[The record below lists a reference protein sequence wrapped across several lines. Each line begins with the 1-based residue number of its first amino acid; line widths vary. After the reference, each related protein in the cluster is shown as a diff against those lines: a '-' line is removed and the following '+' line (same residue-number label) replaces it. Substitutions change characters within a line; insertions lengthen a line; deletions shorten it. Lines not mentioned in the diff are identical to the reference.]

1 MTLYTILDNID
12 SLCFFLLGTSVLY
25 LFVFALLSHIKRKDI
40 YPAAGKL
47 HRFVIL
53 YPAYKEDRVIGNAI
67 SNFLKQDYP
76 KSCYDVV
83 VISDQMQDDT
93 INRLKSMPVTLMEVH
108 FQQSSKAKAMQYAM
122 ENLDKNTYDMVVIM
136 DADNTVEP
144 NFLHELNKAYHSGC
158 LVIQAHRMAKNLN
171 TDTAILDAVSEEIN
185 NSIFRKGHVRLG
197 LSAALIGSG
206 MAIDFQWFK
215 KNIFKLQTAGE
226 DKELEALLLKENIFI
241 EYLEHVNVYD
251 EKTQKDSTFY
261 NQRRR
266 WLSVQFHSLARSIK
280 DLPSAIFDGKWDYAD
295 KLLQWMMLPRIIL
308 LGVIILFSL
317 ILLPIN
323 LMWAIKWWGLA
334 LLLLVTLSISVP
346 DYLVTEHFIKAMK
359 KVPKLFILMVFN
371 LFRLKGANK
380 KFIHTEHGQ
389 SFKKED
395 KV

>member
-53 YPAYKEDRVIGNAI
+53 YPAYKEDRVIENAI
-67 SNFLKQDYP
+67 SNFLEQDYP

-108 FQQSSKAKAMQYAM
+108 FQQSSKAKAMQYAI

-266 WLSVQFHSLARSIK
+266 WLASQLFAIK
-280 DLPSAIFDGKWDYAD
+280 NNIGKLPGALFDGKFDYAN
-295 KLLQWMMLPRIIL
+295 KICQWMMLPRVLL
-308 LGVIILFSL
+308 LGFIGIIS
-317 ILLPIN
+317 IIVLLYQWT
-323 LMWAIKWWGLA
+323 WAIKWFILE
-334 LLLLVTLSISVP
+334 LLLVITLSLAVP
-346 DYLVTEHFIKAMK
+346 DYLVNEQFKKAVWK
-359 KVPKLFILMVFN
+359 APKLFLLMTLN
-371 LFRLKGANK
+371 LFRLKGVNK
-380 KFIHTEHGQ
+380 KFIHTEHGENN
-389 SFKKED
+389 K
-395 KV
+395 

>member
-53 YPAYKEDRVIGNAI
+53 YPAYKEDRVIENAI
-67 SNFLKQDYP
+67 SNFLEQDYP

-108 FQQSSKAKAMQYAM
+108 FQQSSKAKAMQYAI

-144 NFLHELNKAYHSGC
+144 NFLHELNKAFHSGC

-266 WLSVQFHSLARSIK
+266 WLASQLFAIK
-280 DLPSAIFDGKWDYAD
+280 NNIGKLPGALFDGKFDYAN
-295 KLLQWMMLPRIIL
+295 KICQWMMLPRVLL
-308 LGVIILFSL
+308 LGFIGIIS
-317 ILLPIN
+317 IIVLLYQWT
-323 LMWAIKWWGLA
+323 WAIKWFILE
-334 LLLLVTLSISVP
+334 LLLVITLSLAVP
-346 DYLVTEHFIKAMK
+346 DYLVNEQFKKAVWK
-359 KVPKLFILMVFN
+359 APKLFLLMTLN
-371 LFRLKGANK
+371 LFRLRGVNK
-380 KFIHTEHGQ
+380 KFIHTEHGENN
-389 SFKKED
+389 K
-395 KV
+395 

>member
-53 YPAYKEDRVIGNAI
+53 YPAYKEDRVIENAI
-67 SNFLKQDYP
+67 SNFLEQDYP

-93 INRLKSMPVTLMEVH
+93 INRLKSMPVTLIEVH

-266 WLSVQFHSLARSIK
+266 WLASQLFAIK
-280 DLPSAIFDGKWDYAD
+280 NNIGKLPGALFDGKFDYAN
-295 KLLQWMMLPRIIL
+295 KICQWMMLPRVLL
-308 LGVIILFSL
+308 LGFIGIIS
-317 ILLPIN
+317 IIVLLYQWT
-323 LMWAIKWWGLA
+323 WAIKWFILE
-334 LLLLVTLSISVP
+334 LLLVITLSLAVP
-346 DYLVTEHFIKAMK
+346 DYLVNEQFKKAVWK
-359 KVPKLFILMVFN
+359 APKLFLLMTLN
-371 LFRLKGANK
+371 LFRLKGVNK
-380 KFIHTEHGQ
+380 KFIHTEHGENN
-389 SFKKED
+389 K
-395 KV
+395 

>member
-12 SLCFFLLGTSVLY
+12 SFCFFLLGTSVLY

-53 YPAYKEDRVIGNAI
+53 YPAYKEDRVIENAI
-67 SNFLKQDYP
+67 SNFLEQDYP

-108 FQQSSKAKAMQYAM
+108 FQQSSKAKAMQYAI

-266 WLSVQFHSLARSIK
+266 WLASQLFAIK
-280 DLPSAIFDGKWDYAD
+280 NNIGKLPGALFDGKFDYAN
-295 KLLQWMMLPRIIL
+295 KICQWMMLPRVLL
-308 LGVIILFSL
+308 LGFIGIIS
-317 ILLPIN
+317 IIVLLYQWT
-323 LMWAIKWWGLA
+323 WAIKWFILE
-334 LLLLVTLSISVP
+334 LLLVITLSLAVP
-346 DYLVTEHFIKAMK
+346 DYLVNEQFKKAVWK
-359 KVPKLFILMVFN
+359 APKLFLLMTLN
-371 LFRLKGANK
+371 LFRLRGVNK
-380 KFIHTEHGQ
+380 KFIHTEHGENN
-389 SFKKED
+389 K
-395 KV
+395 

>member
-25 LFVFALLSHIKRKDI
+25 LFLFAILSHIKRKDI
-40 YPAAGKL
+40 YPAVGKL

-53 YPAYKEDRVIGNAI
+53 YPAYKEDRVIENAI
-67 SNFLKQDYP
+67 SNFLEQDYP

-266 WLSVQFHSLARSIK
+266 WLASQLFAIK
-280 DLPSAIFDGKWDYAD
+280 NNIGKLPGALFDGKFDYAN
-295 KLLQWMMLPRIIL
+295 KICQWMMLPRVLL
-308 LGVIILFSL
+308 LGFIGIIS
-317 ILLPIN
+317 IIVLLYQWT
-323 LMWAIKWWGLA
+323 WAIKWFILE
-334 LLLLVTLSISVP
+334 LLLVITLSLAVP
-346 DYLVTEHFIKAMK
+346 DYLVNEQFKKAVWK
-359 KVPKLFILMVFN
+359 APKLFLLMTLN
-371 LFRLKGANK
+371 LFRLRGVNK
-380 KFIHTEHGQ
+380 KFIHTEHGENN
-389 SFKKED
+389 K
-395 KV
+395 

>member
-53 YPAYKEDRVIGNAI
+53 YPAYKEDRVIENAI
-67 SNFLKQDYP
+67 SNFLEQDYP

-93 INRLKSMPVTLMEVH
+93 INRLKSMPVTLMKVH

-266 WLSVQFHSLARSIK
+266 WLASQLFAIK
-280 DLPSAIFDGKWDYAD
+280 NNIGKLPGALFDGKFDYAN
-295 KLLQWMMLPRIIL
+295 KICQWMMLPRVLL
-308 LGVIILFSL
+308 LGFIGIISVIV
-317 ILLPIN
+317 LLYQWT
-323 LMWAIKWWGLA
+323 WAIKWFILE
-334 LLLLVTLSISVP
+334 LLLVITLSLAVP
-346 DYLVTEHFIKAMK
+346 DYLVNEQFKKAVWK
-359 KVPKLFILMVFN
+359 APKLFLLMTLN
-371 LFRLKGANK
+371 LFRLRGVNK
-380 KFIHTEHGQ
+380 KFIHTEHGENN
-389 SFKKED
+389 K
-395 KV
+395 

>member
-25 LFVFALLSHIKRKDI
+25 LFVFALLSHIKRKDT

-53 YPAYKEDRVIGNAI
+53 YPAYKEDRVIENAI
-67 SNFLKQDYP
+67 SNFLEQDYP

-93 INRLKSMPVTLMEVH
+93 INRLKSMPITLMEVH

-266 WLSVQFHSLARSIK
+266 WLASQLFAIK
-280 DLPSAIFDGKWDYAD
+280 NNIGKLPGALFDGKFDYAN
-295 KLLQWMMLPRIIL
+295 KICQWMMLPRVLL
-308 LGVIILFSL
+308 LGFIGIISVIV
-317 ILLPIN
+317 LLYQWT
-323 LMWAIKWWGLA
+323 WAIKWFILE
-334 LLLLVTLSISVP
+334 LLLVITLSLAVP
-346 DYLVTEHFIKAMK
+346 DYLVNEQFKKAVWK
-359 KVPKLFILMVFN
+359 APKLFLLMTLN
-371 LFRLKGANK
+371 LFRLKGVNK
-380 KFIHTEHGQ
+380 KFIHTEHGENN
-389 SFKKED
+389 K
-395 KV
+395 

>member
-67 SNFLKQDYP
+67 SNFLEQDYP

-93 INRLKSMPVTLMEVH
+93 INRLKSMPVTLLEVH

-206 MAIDFQWFK
+206 MAIDFKWFK

-266 WLSVQFHSLARSIK
+266 WLASQLFAIK
-280 DLPSAIFDGKWDYAD
+280 NNIGKLPGALFDGKFDYAN
-295 KLLQWMMLPRIIL
+295 KICQWMMLPRVLL
-308 LGVIILFSL
+308 LGFIGIIS
-317 ILLPIN
+317 IIVLLYQWT
-323 LMWAIKWWGLA
+323 WAIKWFILE
-334 LLLLVTLSISVP
+334 LLLVITLSLAVP
-346 DYLVTEHFIKAMK
+346 DYLVNEQFKKAVWK
-359 KVPKLFILMVFN
+359 APKLFLLMTLN
-371 LFRLKGANK
+371 LFRLKGVNK
-380 KFIHTEHGQ
+380 KFIHTEHGENN
-389 SFKKED
+389 K
-395 KV
+395 

>member
-53 YPAYKEDRVIGNAI
+53 YPAYKEDRVIENAI
-67 SNFLKQDYP
+67 SNFLEQDYP

-93 INRLKSMPVTLMEVH
+93 INRLKSMPITLMEVH

-266 WLSVQFHSLARSIK
+266 WLASQLFAIK
-280 DLPSAIFDGKWDYAD
+280 NNIGKLPGALFDGKFDYAN
-295 KLLQWMMLPRIIL
+295 KICQWMMLPRVLL
-308 LGVIILFSL
+308 LGFIGIIS
-317 ILLPIN
+317 IIVLLYQWT
-323 LMWAIKWWGLA
+323 WAIKWFILE
-334 LLLLVTLSISVP
+334 LLLVITLSLAVP
-346 DYLVTEHFIKAMK
+346 DYLVNEQFKKAVWK
-359 KVPKLFILMVFN
+359 APKLFLLMTLN
-371 LFRLKGANK
+371 LFRLRGVNK
-380 KFIHTEHGQ
+380 KFIHTEHGENN
-389 SFKKED
+389 K
-395 KV
+395 

>member
-53 YPAYKEDRVIGNAI
+53 YPAYKEDRVIENAI

-266 WLSVQFHSLARSIK
+266 WLASQLFAIK
-280 DLPSAIFDGKWDYAD
+280 NNIGKLPGALFDGKFDYAN
-295 KLLQWMMLPRIIL
+295 KICQWMMLPRVLL
-308 LGVIILFSL
+308 LGFIGIIS
-317 ILLPIN
+317 IIVLLYQWT
-323 LMWAIKWWGLA
+323 WAIKWFILE
-334 LLLLVTLSISVP
+334 LLLVITLSLAVP
-346 DYLVTEHFIKAMK
+346 DYLVNEQFKKAVWK
-359 KVPKLFILMVFN
+359 APKLFLLMTLN
-371 LFRLKGANK
+371 LFRLKGVNK
-380 KFIHTEHGQ
+380 KFIHTEHGENN
-389 SFKKED
+389 K
-395 KV
+395 

>member
-53 YPAYKEDRVIGNAI
+53 YPAYKEDRVIENAI
-67 SNFLKQDYP
+67 SNFLEQDYP

-93 INRLKSMPVTLMEVH
+93 INRLKSMSVTLMEVH

-206 MAIDFQWFK
+206 MAIDFKWFK

-266 WLSVQFHSLARSIK
+266 WLASQLFAIK
-280 DLPSAIFDGKWDYAD
+280 NNIGKLPGALFDGKFDYAN
-295 KLLQWMMLPRIIL
+295 KICQWMMLPRVLL
-308 LGVIILFSL
+308 LGFIGIIS
-317 ILLPIN
+317 IIVLLYQWT
-323 LMWAIKWWGLA
+323 WAIKWFILE
-334 LLLLVTLSISVP
+334 LLLVITLSLAVP
-346 DYLVTEHFIKAMK
+346 DYLVNEQFKKAVWK
-359 KVPKLFILMVFN
+359 APKLFLLMTLN
-371 LFRLKGANK
+371 LFRLKGVNK
-380 KFIHTEHGQ
+380 KFIHTEHGENN
-389 SFKKED
+389 K
-395 KV
+395 

>member
-53 YPAYKEDRVIGNAI
+53 YPAYKEDRVIENAI
-67 SNFLKQDYP
+67 SNFLEQDYP

-93 INRLKSMPVTLMEVH
+93 INRIKSMPVTLMEVH

-266 WLSVQFHSLARSIK
+266 WLASQLFAIK
-280 DLPSAIFDGKWDYAD
+280 NNIGKLPGALFDGKFDYAN
-295 KLLQWMMLPRIIL
+295 KICQWMMLPRVLL
-308 LGVIILFSL
+308 LGFIGIIS
-317 ILLPIN
+317 IIVLLYQWT
-323 LMWAIKWWGLA
+323 WAIKWFILE
-334 LLLLVTLSISVP
+334 LLLVITLSLAVP
-346 DYLVTEHFIKAMK
+346 DYLVNEQFKKAVWK
-359 KVPKLFILMVFN
+359 APKLFLLMTLN
-371 LFRLKGANK
+371 LFRLRGVNK
-380 KFIHTEHGQ
+380 KFIHTEHGENN
-389 SFKKED
+389 K
-395 KV
+395 

>member
-25 LFVFALLSHIKRKDI
+25 LFVFALLSHIKRKDT

-53 YPAYKEDRVIGNAI
+53 YPAYKEDRVIENAI
-67 SNFLKQDYP
+67 SNFLEQDYP

-108 FQQSSKAKAMQYAM
+108 FQQSSKAKAMQYAI

-266 WLSVQFHSLARSIK
+266 WLASQLFAIK
-280 DLPSAIFDGKWDYAD
+280 NNIGKLPGALFDGKFDYAN
-295 KLLQWMMLPRIIL
+295 KICQWMMLPRVLL
-308 LGVIILFSL
+308 LGFIGIIS
-317 ILLPIN
+317 IIVLLYQWT
-323 LMWAIKWWGLA
+323 WAIKWFILE
-334 LLLLVTLSISVP
+334 LLLVITLSLAVP
-346 DYLVTEHFIKAMK
+346 DYLVNEQFKKAVWK
-359 KVPKLFILMVFN
+359 APKLFLLMTLN
-371 LFRLKGANK
+371 LFRLRGVNK
-380 KFIHTEHGQ
+380 KFIHTEHGENN
-389 SFKKED
+389 K
-395 KV
+395 

>member
-12 SLCFFLLGTSVLY
+12 SFCFFLLGTSVLY

-53 YPAYKEDRVIGNAI
+53 YPAYKEDRVIENAI
-67 SNFLKQDYP
+67 SNFLEQDYP

-266 WLSVQFHSLARSIK
+266 WLASQLFAIK
-280 DLPSAIFDGKWDYAD
+280 NNIGKLPGALFDGKFDYAN
-295 KLLQWMMLPRIIL
+295 KICQWMMLPRVLL
-308 LGVIILFSL
+308 LGFIGIIS
-317 ILLPIN
+317 IIVLLYQWT
-323 LMWAIKWWGLA
+323 WAIKWFILE
-334 LLLLVTLSISVP
+334 LLLVITLSLAVP
-346 DYLVTEHFIKAMK
+346 DYLVNEQFKKAVWK
-359 KVPKLFILMVFN
+359 APILFLLMTLN
-371 LFRLKGANK
+371 LFRLKGVNK
-380 KFIHTEHGQ
+380 KFIHTEHGENN
-389 SFKKED
+389 K
-395 KV
+395 

>member
-53 YPAYKEDRVIGNAI
+53 YPAYKEDRVIENAI
-67 SNFLKQDYP
+67 SNFLEQDYP

-93 INRLKSMPVTLMEVH
+93 INRLKSMPVTLLEVH

-266 WLSVQFHSLARSIK
+266 WLASQLFAIK
-280 DLPSAIFDGKWDYAD
+280 NNIGKLPGALFDGKFDYAN
-295 KLLQWMMLPRIIL
+295 KICQWMMLPRVLL
-308 LGVIILFSL
+308 LGFIGIIS
-317 ILLPIN
+317 IIVLLYQWT
-323 LMWAIKWWGLA
+323 WAIKWFILE
-334 LLLLVTLSISVP
+334 LLLVITLSLAVP
-346 DYLVTEHFIKAMK
+346 DYLVNEQFKKAVWK
-359 KVPKLFILMVFN
+359 APKLFLLMTLN
-371 LFRLKGANK
+371 LFRLRGVNK
-380 KFIHTEHGQ
+380 KFIHTEHGENN
-389 SFKKED
+389 K
-395 KV
+395 

>member
-53 YPAYKEDRVIGNAI
+53 YPAYKEDRVIENAI
-67 SNFLKQDYP
+67 SNFLEQDYP

-93 INRLKSMPVTLMEVH
+93 INRLKSMSVTLMEVH
-108 FQQSSKAKAMQYAM
+108 FQQSSKAKAMQYAI

-266 WLSVQFHSLARSIK
+266 WLASQLFAIK
-280 DLPSAIFDGKWDYAD
+280 NNIGKLPGALFDGKFDYAN
-295 KLLQWMMLPRIIL
+295 KICQWMMLPRVLL
-308 LGVIILFSL
+308 LGFIGIIS
-317 ILLPIN
+317 IIVLLYQWT
-323 LMWAIKWWGLA
+323 WAIKWFILE
-334 LLLLVTLSISVP
+334 LLLVITLSLAVP
-346 DYLVTEHFIKAMK
+346 DYLVNEQFKKAVWK
-359 KVPKLFILMVFN
+359 APKLFLLMTLN
-371 LFRLKGANK
+371 LFRLKGVNK
-380 KFIHTEHGQ
+380 KFIHTEHGENN
-389 SFKKED
+389 K
-395 KV
+395 

>member
-53 YPAYKEDRVIGNAI
+53 YPAYKEDRVIENAI
-67 SNFLKQDYP
+67 SNFLEQDYP

-93 INRLKSMPVTLMEVH
+93 INRLKSMPITLMEVH

-266 WLSVQFHSLARSIK
+266 WLASQLFAIK
-280 DLPSAIFDGKWDYAD
+280 NNIGKLPGALFDGKFDYAN
-295 KLLQWMMLPRIIL
+295 KICQWMMLPRVLL
-308 LGVIILFSL
+308 LGFIGIIS
-317 ILLPIN
+317 IIVLLYQWT
-323 LMWAIKWWGLA
+323 WAIKWFILE
-334 LLLLVTLSISVP
+334 LLLVITLSLAVP
-346 DYLVTEHFIKAMK
+346 DYLVNEQFKKAVWK
-359 KVPKLFILMVFN
+359 APKLFLLMTLN
-371 LFRLKGANK
+371 LFRLKGVNK
-380 KFIHTEHGQ
+380 KFIHTEHGENN
-389 SFKKED
+389 K
-395 KV
+395 

>member
-53 YPAYKEDRVIGNAI
+53 YPAYKEDRVIENAI
-67 SNFLKQDYP
+67 SNFLEQDYP

-93 INRLKSMPVTLMEVH
+93 INRLKSMSVTLMEVH

-266 WLSVQFHSLARSIK
+266 WLASQLFAIK
-280 DLPSAIFDGKWDYAD
+280 NNIGKLPGALFDGKFDYAN
-295 KLLQWMMLPRIIL
+295 KICQWMMLPRVLL
-308 LGVIILFSL
+308 LGFIGIIS
-317 ILLPIN
+317 IIVLLYQWT
-323 LMWAIKWWGLA
+323 WAIKWFILE
-334 LLLLVTLSISVP
+334 LLLVITLSLAVP
-346 DYLVTEHFIKAMK
+346 DYLVNEQFKKAVWK
-359 KVPKLFILMVFN
+359 APKLFLLMTLN
-371 LFRLKGANK
+371 LFRLKGVNK
-380 KFIHTEHGQ
+380 KFIHTEHGENN
-389 SFKKED
+389 K
-395 KV
+395 

>member
-53 YPAYKEDRVIGNAI
+53 YPAYKEDRVIENAI
-67 SNFLKQDYP
+67 SNFLEQDYP

-93 INRLKSMPVTLMEVH
+93 INRLKSMSVTLMEVH

-266 WLSVQFHSLARSIK
+266 WLASQLFAIK
-280 DLPSAIFDGKWDYAD
+280 NNIGKLPGALFDGKFDYAN
-295 KLLQWMMLPRIIL
+295 KICQWMMLPRVLL
-308 LGVIILFSL
+308 LGFIGIIS
-317 ILLPIN
+317 IIVLLYQWT
-323 LMWAIKWWGLA
+323 WAIKWFILE
-334 LLLLVTLSISVP
+334 LLLVITLSLAVP
-346 DYLVTEHFIKAMK
+346 DYLVNEQFKKAVWK
-359 KVPKLFILMVFN
+359 APKLFLLMTLN
-371 LFRLKGANK
+371 LFRLRGVNK
-380 KFIHTEHGQ
+380 KFIHTEHGENN
-389 SFKKED
+389 K
-395 KV
+395 

>member
-25 LFVFALLSHIKRKDI
+25 LFVFALLSHIKRKDT

-53 YPAYKEDRVIGNAI
+53 YPAYKEDRVIENAI
-67 SNFLKQDYP
+67 SNFLEQDYP

-266 WLSVQFHSLARSIK
+266 WLASQLFAIK
-280 DLPSAIFDGKWDYAD
+280 NNIGKLPGALFDGKFDYAN
-295 KLLQWMMLPRIIL
+295 KICQWMMLPRVLL
-308 LGVIILFSL
+308 LGFIGIIS
-317 ILLPIN
+317 IIVLLYQWT
-323 LMWAIKWWGLA
+323 WAIKWFILE
-334 LLLLVTLSISVP
+334 LLLVITLSLAVP
-346 DYLVTEHFIKAMK
+346 DYLVNEQFKKAVWK
-359 KVPKLFILMVFN
+359 APKLFLLMTLN
-371 LFRLKGANK
+371 LFRLRGVNK
-380 KFIHTEHGQ
+380 KFIHTEHGENN
-389 SFKKED
+389 K
-395 KV
+395 

>member
-1 MTLYTILDNID
+1 
-12 SLCFFLLGTSVLY
+12 
-25 LFVFALLSHIKRKDI
+25 
-40 YPAAGKL
+40 
-47 HRFVIL
+47 
-53 YPAYKEDRVIGNAI
+53 
-67 SNFLKQDYP
+67 
-76 KSCYDVV
+76 
-83 VISDQMQDDT
+83 MQDDT

-266 WLSVQFHSLARSIK
+266 WLASQLFAIK
-280 DLPSAIFDGKWDYAD
+280 NNIGKLPGALFDGKFDYAN
-295 KLLQWMMLPRIIL
+295 KICQWMMLPRVLL
-308 LGVIILFSL
+308 LGFIGIIS
-317 ILLPIN
+317 IIVLLYQWT
-323 LMWAIKWWGLA
+323 WAIKWFILE
-334 LLLLVTLSISVP
+334 LLLVITLSLAVP
-346 DYLVTEHFIKAMK
+346 DYLVNEQFKKAVWK
-359 KVPKLFILMVFN
+359 APKLFLLMTLN
-371 LFRLKGANK
+371 LFRLKGVNK
-380 KFIHTEHGQ
+380 KFIHTEHGENN
-389 SFKKED
+389 K
-395 KV
+395 

>member
-12 SLCFFLLGTSVLY
+12 SFCFFLLGTSVLY

-53 YPAYKEDRVIGNAI
+53 YPAYKEDRVIENAI
-67 SNFLKQDYP
+67 SNFLEQDYP

-266 WLSVQFHSLARSIK
+266 WLASQLFAIK
-280 DLPSAIFDGKWDYAD
+280 NNIGKLPGALFDGKFDYAN
-295 KLLQWMMLPRIIL
+295 KICQWMMLPRVLL
-308 LGVIILFSL
+308 LGFIGIIS
-317 ILLPIN
+317 IIVLLYQWT
-323 LMWAIKWWGLA
+323 WAIKWFILE
-334 LLLLVTLSISVP
+334 LLLVITLSLAVP
-346 DYLVTEHFIKAMK
+346 DYLVNEQFKKAVWK
-359 KVPKLFILMVFN
+359 APKLFLLMTLN
-371 LFRLKGANK
+371 LFRLRGVNK
-380 KFIHTEHGQ
+380 KFIHTEHGENN
-389 SFKKED
+389 K
-395 KV
+395 

>member
-12 SLCFFLLGTSVLY
+12 SFCFFLLGTSVLY

-53 YPAYKEDRVIGNAI
+53 YPAYKEDRVIENAI
-67 SNFLKQDYP
+67 SNFLEQDYP

-108 FQQSSKAKAMQYAM
+108 FQQSSKAKAMQYAI

-144 NFLHELNKAYHSGC
+144 NFLHELNKAFHSGC

-266 WLSVQFHSLARSIK
+266 WLASQLFAIK
-280 DLPSAIFDGKWDYAD
+280 NNIGKLPGALFDGKFDYAN
-295 KLLQWMMLPRIIL
+295 KICQWMMLPRVLL
-308 LGVIILFSL
+308 LGFIGIISVIV
-317 ILLPIN
+317 LLYQWT
-323 LMWAIKWWGLA
+323 WAIKWFILE
-334 LLLLVTLSISVP
+334 LLLVITLSLAVP
-346 DYLVTEHFIKAMK
+346 DYLVNEQFKKAVWK
-359 KVPKLFILMVFN
+359 APKLFLLMTLN
-371 LFRLKGANK
+371 LFRLRGVNK
-380 KFIHTEHGQ
+380 KFIHTEHGENN
-389 SFKKED
+389 K
-395 KV
+395 

>member
-53 YPAYKEDRVIGNAI
+53 YPAYKEDRVIENAI

-93 INRLKSMPVTLMEVH
+93 INRLKSMPVTLIEVH

-266 WLSVQFHSLARSIK
+266 WLASQLFAIK
-280 DLPSAIFDGKWDYAD
+280 NNIGKLPGALFDGKFDYAN
-295 KLLQWMMLPRIIL
+295 KICQWMMLPRVLL
-308 LGVIILFSL
+308 LGFIGIIS
-317 ILLPIN
+317 IIVLLYQWT
-323 LMWAIKWWGLA
+323 WAIKWFILE
-334 LLLLVTLSISVP
+334 LLLVITLSLAVP
-346 DYLVTEHFIKAMK
+346 DYLVNEQFKKAVWK
-359 KVPKLFILMVFN
+359 APKLFLLMTLN
-371 LFRLKGANK
+371 LFRLRGVNK
-380 KFIHTEHGQ
+380 KFIHTEHGENN
-389 SFKKED
+389 K
-395 KV
+395 

>member
-12 SLCFFLLGTSVLY
+12 SFCFFLLGTSVLY

-53 YPAYKEDRVIGNAI
+53 YPAYKEDRVIENAV
-67 SNFLKQDYP
+67 SNFLEQDYP

-93 INRLKSMPVTLMEVH
+93 INRLKSMPVTLLEVH
-108 FQQSSKAKAMQYAM
+108 FQQSSKAKAMQYAI

-266 WLSVQFHSLARSIK
+266 WLASQLFAIK
-280 DLPSAIFDGKWDYAD
+280 NNIGKLPGALFDGKFDYAN
-295 KLLQWMMLPRIIL
+295 KICQWMMLPRILL
-308 LGVIILFSL
+308 LGFIGIIS
-317 ILLPIN
+317 IIVLLYQWT
-323 LMWAIKWWGLA
+323 WAIKWFILE
-334 LLLLVTLSISVP
+334 LLLVITLSLAVP
-346 DYLVTEHFIKAMK
+346 DYLVNEQFKKAVWK
-359 KVPKLFILMVFN
+359 APKLFLLMTLN
-371 LFRLKGANK
+371 LFRLKGVNK
-380 KFIHTEHGQ
+380 KFIHTEHGENN
-389 SFKKED
+389 K
-395 KV
+395 

>member
-40 YPAAGKL
+40 YPAADKL

-53 YPAYKEDRVIGNAI
+53 YPAYKEDRVIENAI
-67 SNFLKQDYP
+67 SNFLEQDYP

-122 ENLDKNTYDMVVIM
+122 ENLNKNTYDMVVIM

-266 WLSVQFHSLARSIK
+266 WLASQLFAIK
-280 DLPSAIFDGKWDYAD
+280 NNIGKLPGALFDGKFDYAN
-295 KLLQWMMLPRIIL
+295 KICQWMMLPRVLL
-308 LGVIILFSL
+308 LGFIGIIS
-317 ILLPIN
+317 IIVLLYQWT
-323 LMWAIKWWGLA
+323 WAIKWFILE
-334 LLLLVTLSISVP
+334 LLLVITLSLAVP
-346 DYLVTEHFIKAMK
+346 DYLVNEQFKKAVWK
-359 KVPKLFILMVFN
+359 APKLFLLMTLN
-371 LFRLKGANK
+371 LFRLKGVNK
-380 KFIHTEHGQ
+380 KFIHTEHGENN
-389 SFKKED
+389 K
-395 KV
+395 

>member
-12 SLCFFLLGTSVLY
+12 SFCFFLLGTSVLY

-53 YPAYKEDRVIGNAI
+53 YPAYKEDRVIENAV
-67 SNFLKQDYP
+67 SNFLEQDYP

-266 WLSVQFHSLARSIK
+266 WLASQLFAIK
-280 DLPSAIFDGKWDYAD
+280 NNIGKLPGALFDGKFDYAN
-295 KLLQWMMLPRIIL
+295 KICQWMMLPRVLL
-308 LGVIILFSL
+308 LGFIGIIS
-317 ILLPIN
+317 IIVLLYQWT
-323 LMWAIKWWGLA
+323 WAIKWFILE
-334 LLLLVTLSISVP
+334 LLLVITLSLAVP
-346 DYLVTEHFIKAMK
+346 DYLVNEQFKKAVWK
-359 KVPKLFILMVFN
+359 APKLFLLMTLN
-371 LFRLKGANK
+371 LFRLRGVNK
-380 KFIHTEHGQ
+380 KFIHTEHGENN
-389 SFKKED
+389 K
-395 KV
+395 

>member
-12 SLCFFLLGTSVLY
+12 SFCFFLLGTSVLY

-53 YPAYKEDRVIGNAI
+53 YPAYKEDRVIENAI

-266 WLSVQFHSLARSIK
+266 WLASQLFAIK
-280 DLPSAIFDGKWDYAD
+280 NNIGKLPGALFDGKFDYAN
-295 KLLQWMMLPRIIL
+295 KICQWMMLPRVLL
-308 LGVIILFSL
+308 LGFIGIIS
-317 ILLPIN
+317 IIVLLYQWT
-323 LMWAIKWWGLA
+323 WAIKWFILE
-334 LLLLVTLSISVP
+334 LLLVITLSLAVP
-346 DYLVTEHFIKAMK
+346 DYLVNEQLKKAVWK
-359 KVPKLFILMVFN
+359 APKLFLLMTLN
-371 LFRLKGANK
+371 LFRLRGVNK
-380 KFIHTEHGQ
+380 KFIHTEHGENN
-389 SFKKED
+389 K
-395 KV
+395 

>member
-53 YPAYKEDRVIGNAI
+53 YPAYKEDRVIENAI
-67 SNFLKQDYP
+67 SNFLEQDYP

-158 LVIQAHRMAKNLN
+158 LVIQAHRMAKNFN

-206 MAIDFQWFK
+206 MAIDFKWFK

-266 WLSVQFHSLARSIK
+266 WLASQLFAIK
-280 DLPSAIFDGKWDYAD
+280 NNIGKLPGALFDGKFDYAN
-295 KLLQWMMLPRIIL
+295 KICQWMMLPRVLL
-308 LGVIILFSL
+308 LGFIGIIS
-317 ILLPIN
+317 IIVLLYQWT
-323 LMWAIKWWGLA
+323 WAIKWFILE
-334 LLLLVTLSISVP
+334 LLLVITLSLAVP
-346 DYLVTEHFIKAMK
+346 DYLVNEQFKKAVWK
-359 KVPKLFILMVFN
+359 APKLFLLMTLN
-371 LFRLKGANK
+371 LFRLRGVNK
-380 KFIHTEHGQ
+380 KFIHTEHGENN
-389 SFKKED
+389 K
-395 KV
+395 

>member
-12 SLCFFLLGTSVLY
+12 SFCFFLLGTSVLY

-53 YPAYKEDRVIGNAI
+53 YPAYKEDRVIENAI
-67 SNFLKQDYP
+67 SNFLEQDYP

-266 WLSVQFHSLARSIK
+266 WLASQLFAIK
-280 DLPSAIFDGKWDYAD
+280 NNIGKLPGALFDGKFDYAN
-295 KLLQWMMLPRIIL
+295 KICQWMMLPRVLL
-308 LGVIILFSL
+308 LGFIGIISVIV
-317 ILLPIN
+317 LLYQWT
-323 LMWAIKWWGLA
+323 WAIKWFILE
-334 LLLLVTLSISVP
+334 LLLVITLSLAVP
-346 DYLVTEHFIKAMK
+346 DYLVNEQFKKAVWK
-359 KVPKLFILMVFN
+359 APKLFLLMTLN
-371 LFRLKGANK
+371 LFRLRGVNK
-380 KFIHTEHGQ
+380 KFIHTEHGENN
-389 SFKKED
+389 K
-395 KV
+395 

>member
-53 YPAYKEDRVIGNAI
+53 YPAYKEDRVIENAI
-67 SNFLKQDYP
+67 SNFLEQDYQ

-108 FQQSSKAKAMQYAM
+108 FQQSSKAKAMQYAI

-266 WLSVQFHSLARSIK
+266 WLASQLFAIK
-280 DLPSAIFDGKWDYAD
+280 NNIGKLPGALFDGKFDYAN
-295 KLLQWMMLPRIIL
+295 KICQWMMLPRVLL
-308 LGVIILFSL
+308 LGFIGIIS
-317 ILLPIN
+317 IIVLLYQWT
-323 LMWAIKWWGLA
+323 WAIKWFILE
-334 LLLLVTLSISVP
+334 LLLVITLSLAVP
-346 DYLVTEHFIKAMK
+346 DYLVNEQFKKAVWK
-359 KVPKLFILMVFN
+359 APKLFLLMTLN
-371 LFRLKGANK
+371 LFRLRGVNK
-380 KFIHTEHGQ
+380 KFIHTEHGENN
-389 SFKKED
+389 K
-395 KV
+395 

>member
-53 YPAYKEDRVIGNAI
+53 YPAYKEDRVIENAI

-266 WLSVQFHSLARSIK
+266 WLASQLFAIK
-280 DLPSAIFDGKWDYAD
+280 NNIGKLPGALFDGKFDYAN
-295 KLLQWMMLPRIIL
+295 KICQWMMLPRVLL
-308 LGVIILFSL
+308 LGFIGIIS
-317 ILLPIN
+317 IIVLLYQWT
-323 LMWAIKWWGLA
+323 WAIKWFILE
-334 LLLLVTLSISVP
+334 LLLIITLSLAVP
-346 DYLVTEHFIKAMK
+346 DYLVNEQFKKAVWK
-359 KVPKLFILMVFN
+359 APKLFLLMTLN
-371 LFRLKGANK
+371 LFRLRGVNK
-380 KFIHTEHGQ
+380 KFIHTEHGENN
-389 SFKKED
+389 K
-395 KV
+395 

>member
-67 SNFLKQDYP
+67 SNFLEQDYP

-93 INRLKSMPVTLMEVH
+93 INRLKSMPVTLLEVH

-266 WLSVQFHSLARSIK
+266 WLASQLFAIK
-280 DLPSAIFDGKWDYAD
+280 NNIGKLPGALFDGKFDYAN
-295 KLLQWMMLPRIIL
+295 KICQWMILPRVLL
-308 LGVIILFSL
+308 LGFIGIIS
-317 ILLPIN
+317 IIVLLYQWT
-323 LMWAIKWWGLA
+323 WAIKWFILE
-334 LLLLVTLSISVP
+334 LLLVITLSLAVP
-346 DYLVTEHFIKAMK
+346 DYLVNEQFKKAVWK
-359 KVPKLFILMVFN
+359 APKLFLLMTLN
-371 LFRLKGANK
+371 LFRLRGVNK
-380 KFIHTEHGQ
+380 KFIHTEHGENN
-389 SFKKED
+389 K
-395 KV
+395 

>member
-53 YPAYKEDRVIGNAI
+53 YPAYKEDRVIENAI

-266 WLSVQFHSLARSIK
+266 WLASQLFAIK
-280 DLPSAIFDGKWDYAD
+280 NNIGKLPGALFDGKFDYAN
-295 KLLQWMMLPRIIL
+295 KICQWMMLPRVLL
-308 LGVIILFSL
+308 LGFIGIIS
-317 ILLPIN
+317 IIVLLYQWT
-323 LMWAIKWWGLA
+323 WAIKWFILE
-334 LLLLVTLSISVP
+334 LLLVITLSLAVP
-346 DYLVTEHFIKAMK
+346 DYLVNEQFKKAVWK
-359 KVPKLFILMVFN
+359 APKLFLLMTLN
-371 LFRLKGANK
+371 LFRLRGVNK
-380 KFIHTEHGQ
+380 KFIHTEHGENN
-389 SFKKED
+389 K
-395 KV
+395 

>member
-53 YPAYKEDRVIGNAI
+53 YPAYKEDRVIENAI
-67 SNFLKQDYP
+67 SNFLEQDYP

-108 FQQSSKAKAMQYAM
+108 FQQSSKAKAMQYAI

-266 WLSVQFHSLARSIK
+266 WLASQLFAIK
-280 DLPSAIFDGKWDYAD
+280 NNIGKLPGALFDGKFDYAN
-295 KLLQWMMLPRIIL
+295 KICQWMMLPRVLL
-308 LGVIILFSL
+308 LGFIGIIS
-317 ILLPIN
+317 IIVLLYQWT
-323 LMWAIKWWGLA
+323 WAIKWFILE
-334 LLLLVTLSISVP
+334 LLLVITLSLAVP
-346 DYLVTEHFIKAMK
+346 DYLVNEQFKKAVWK
-359 KVPKLFILMVFN
+359 APKLFLLMTLN
-371 LFRLKGANK
+371 LFRLRGVNK
-380 KFIHTEHGQ
+380 KFIHTEHGENN
-389 SFKKED
+389 K
-395 KV
+395 

>member
-53 YPAYKEDRVIGNAI
+53 YPAYKEDRVIENAI
-67 SNFLKQDYP
+67 SNFLEQDYP

-108 FQQSSKAKAMQYAM
+108 FQQSSKAKAMQYAI

-144 NFLHELNKAYHSGC
+144 NFLHELNKAFHSGC

-266 WLSVQFHSLARSIK
+266 WLASQLFAIK
-280 DLPSAIFDGKWDYAD
+280 NNIGKLPGALFDGKFDYAN
-295 KLLQWMMLPRIIL
+295 KICQWMMLPRVLL
-308 LGVIILFSL
+308 LGFIGIISVIV
-317 ILLPIN
+317 LLYQWT
-323 LMWAIKWWGLA
+323 WAIKWFILE
-334 LLLLVTLSISVP
+334 LLLVITLSLAVP
-346 DYLVTEHFIKAMK
+346 DYLVNEQFKKAVWK
-359 KVPKLFILMVFN
+359 APKLFLLMTLN
-371 LFRLKGANK
+371 LFRLRGVNK
-380 KFIHTEHGQ
+380 KFIHTEHGENN
-389 SFKKED
+389 K
-395 KV
+395 

>member
-12 SLCFFLLGTSVLY
+12 SFCFFLLGTSVLY

-53 YPAYKEDRVIGNAI
+53 YPAYKEDRVIENAI
-67 SNFLKQDYP
+67 SNFLEQDYP
-76 KSCYDVV
+76 KSCYDLV

-93 INRLKSMPVTLMEVH
+93 INRLKSMSVTLMEVH

-266 WLSVQFHSLARSIK
+266 WLASQLFAIK
-280 DLPSAIFDGKWDYAD
+280 NNIGKLPGALFDGKFDYAN
-295 KLLQWMMLPRIIL
+295 KICQWMMLPRVLL
-308 LGVIILFSL
+308 LGFIGIIS
-317 ILLPIN
+317 IIVLLYQWT
-323 LMWAIKWWGLA
+323 WAIKWFILE
-334 LLLLVTLSISVP
+334 LLLVITLSLAVP
-346 DYLVTEHFIKAMK
+346 DYLVNEQFKKAVWK
-359 KVPKLFILMVFN
+359 APKLFLLMTLN
-371 LFRLKGANK
+371 LFRLRGVNK
-380 KFIHTEHGQ
+380 KFIHTEHGENN
-389 SFKKED
+389 K
-395 KV
+395 

>member
-67 SNFLKQDYP
+67 SNFLEQDYP
-76 KSCYDVV
+76 KSFYDVV

-266 WLSVQFHSLARSIK
+266 WLASQLFAIK
-280 DLPSAIFDGKWDYAD
+280 NNIGKLPGALFDGKFDYAN
-295 KLLQWMMLPRIIL
+295 KICQWMMLPRVLL
-308 LGVIILFSL
+308 LGFIGIIS
-317 ILLPIN
+317 IIVLLYQWT
-323 LMWAIKWWGLA
+323 WAIKWFILE
-334 LLLLVTLSISVP
+334 LLLVITLSLAVP
-346 DYLVTEHFIKAMK
+346 DYLVNEQFKKAVWK
-359 KVPKLFILMVFN
+359 APKLFLLMTLN
-371 LFRLKGANK
+371 LFRLKGVNK
-380 KFIHTEHGQ
+380 KFIHTEHGENN
-389 SFKKED
+389 K
-395 KV
+395 